1 MLRPGLLKLTLI
13 AAALAHSPVVAGQ
26 VAVINPSIG
35 SSVSVAPSTP
45 SVSVSPAPSSAP
57 GTSVSS
63 SDNTGTTSF
72 SVSTVSASN
81 IVSDLA
87 SIEVNGFTKSQ
98 VIELLLMIEDIA
110 ASGKLSDAN
119 LRLLT
124 REKQR
129 LLALQQ

>member
-1 MLRPGLLKLTLI
+1 MLRSGLLKLTLI

-63 SDNTGTTSF
+63 SDNTGIAGL
-72 SVSTVSASN
+72 SVSTLAVTN

-87 SIEVNGFTKSQ
+87 SIEVNGFTKTQ
-98 VIELLLMIEDIA
+98 VAELVLMIEDIA
-110 ASGKLSDAN
+110 ASGKLSDAD

-129 LLALQQ
+129 LLALQR

>member
-1 MLRPGLLKLTLI
+1 MLKLVLLHLTI
-13 AAALAHSPVVAGQ
+13 ITALAYSPVAAGQ

-45 SVSVSPAPSSAP
+45 SVSVSQAPSSAS

-63 SDNTGTTSF
+63 NDNTGTTSF
-72 SVSTVSASN
+72 SVSTVLVTN

-87 SIEVNGFTKSQ
+87 SIEVNDFTKTQ
-98 VIELLLMIEDIA
+98 VAELVLMIEDIA
-110 ASGKLSDAN
+110 ASVKLSNTD
-119 LRLLT
+119 LKLLN

-129 LLALQQ
+129 LLALQR

>member
-1 MLRPGLLKLTLI
+1 MLRLVLLHLTI
-13 AAALAHSPVVAGQ
+13 ITALAHSPVAAGQ

-45 SVSVSPAPSSAP
+45 SVSVSQAPSSAS

-63 SDNTGTTSF
+63 NDNAGTTSL
-72 SVSTVSASN
+72 VSTVLVAN

-87 SIEVNGFTKSQ
+87 SIEVNGFTKIQ
-98 VIELLLMIEDIA
+98 VTELVLMIEDIA
-110 ASGKLSDAN
+110 ASGRLSDAD

-129 LLALQQ
+129 LLALQR

>member
-1 MLRPGLLKLTLI
+1 MLRPGLLHLTMI
-13 AAALAHSPVVAGQ
+13 AALAYSPVAAGQ

-45 SVSVSPAPSSAP
+45 SVSVSQAPSSAS

-63 SDNTGTTSF
+63 NDNAGTTSL
-72 SVSTVSASN
+72 VSTVLVAN

-98 VIELLLMIEDIA
+98 VTELVLMIEDIA
-110 ASGKLSDAN
+110 ASGRLSDAD

-129 LLALQQ
+129 LLALQR

>member
-1 MLRPGLLKLTLI
+1 MLRPGLLNLTVI
-13 AAALAHSPVVAGQ
+13 ATLAHSPVVAGQ

-45 SVSVSPAPSSAP
+45 SVSVSQAPSSAS

-63 SDNTGTTSF
+63 SDNTGTAGL
-72 SVSTVSASN
+72 SVSTLAVTN

-87 SIEVNGFTKSQ
+87 SIEVNDFTKTQ
-98 VIELLLMIEDIA
+98 VAELVLMIEDIA
-110 ASGKLSDAN
+110 ASGKLSDAD

-129 LLALQQ
+129 LLGLQR

>member
-45 SVSVSPAPSSAP
+45 SVSVSQAPSSAP
-57 GTSVSS
+57 GTTVSS
-63 SDNTGTTSF
+63 NDNMGTAGL
-72 SVSTVSASN
+72 SVSTLAVTN

-87 SIEVNGFTKSQ
+87 SIEVNGFTKTQ
-98 VIELLLMIEDIA
+98 VAELVLMIEDIA
-110 ASGKLSDAN
+110 ASEKLSDAD
-119 LRLLT
+119 LRLLN

-129 LLALQQ
+129 LLALQR